1 MNNKDSLNK
10 LQLHLC
16 ELKLEERRV
25 NFEIKDMLKK
35 SNMVDFFQAQQLN
48 STRVGIKN
56 KIKTVESSIMPNII
70 A

>member
-1 MNNKDSLNK
+1 MNNNDSLNK

-25 NFEIKDMLKK
+25 NSEIRNMLNK
-35 SNMVDFFQAQQLN
+35 SNMVDFFQAQKLN

-56 KIKTVESSIMPNII
+56 KIKTVESSIIPNII